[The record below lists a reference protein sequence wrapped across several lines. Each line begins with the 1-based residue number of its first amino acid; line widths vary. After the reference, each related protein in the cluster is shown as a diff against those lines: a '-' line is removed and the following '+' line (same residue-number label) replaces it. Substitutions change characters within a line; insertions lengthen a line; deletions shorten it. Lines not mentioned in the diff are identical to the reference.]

1 MMEGRTCKIETQVQA
16 TTFSYTRQADDLH
29 PQVKENHHEKFTAKA
44 KQNKARKSAK
54 KPEALRFLGKPS

>member
-1 MMEGRTCKIETQVQA
+1 MEDHVQA
-16 TTFSYTRQADDLH
+16 TTLIYRRHAIKPS
-29 PQVKENHHEKFTAKA
+29 PQVKENHHEKITAKA